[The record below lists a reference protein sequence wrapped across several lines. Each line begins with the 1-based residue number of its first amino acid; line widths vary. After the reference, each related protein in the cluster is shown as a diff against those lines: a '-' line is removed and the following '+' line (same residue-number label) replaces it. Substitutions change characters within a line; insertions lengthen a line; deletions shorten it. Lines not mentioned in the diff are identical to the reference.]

1 MGRVFE
7 GYGPG
12 IVDLSPRLT
21 NVSPVSPSL
30 TVAGHYL
37 EAIEI

>member
-1 MGRVFE
+1 MGRIFE

-12 IVDLSPRLT
+12 IVDL
-21 NVSPVSPSL
+21 SPVSPSL